1 VQRDPESRFFSGL
14 SALQQMI
21 DTRFRGN
28 DGKRFHVIL
37 KEARCN
43 RHQLIGK
50 NFPNFLYRRLDCEV
64 GQNHSG

>member
-37 KEARCN
+37 KEA
-43 RHQLIGK
+43 LMIGRME
-50 NFPNFLYRRLDCEV
+50 NSE
-64 GQNHSG
+64 